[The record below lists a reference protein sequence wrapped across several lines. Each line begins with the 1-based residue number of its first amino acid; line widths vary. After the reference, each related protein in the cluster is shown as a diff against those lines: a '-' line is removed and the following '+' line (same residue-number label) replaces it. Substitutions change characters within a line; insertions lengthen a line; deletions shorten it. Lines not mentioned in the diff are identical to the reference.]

1 MADSSDTRSAEHAVA
16 EDGSEGIDQFLL
28 PQATVSRLT
37 RDSLPD
43 TFKMAKDLS
52 PAVQIATSIF
62 VSYLSACLLLPYLR
76 FLQYHAPATFALD
89 AASNHKRSTLTP
101 KDLLEAAEAL
111 KWSDGEGLVQA
122 LKEAQRLFA
131 QNKEAKKKPSVK
143 QQSSVGLKKGKGK
156 AKASDDQ
163 PTAVYATEGLPAEE
177 KWKNPPASE
186 EEGEGGG
193 SDEELSDPDDIV
205 EEEQEEMEA
214 EEPPFEEQEEEKE
227 DEGLKDDV
235 VMGDAGRV

>member
-62 VSYLSACLLLPYLR
+62 VSYLT
-76 FLQYHAPATFALD
+76 TFALD

-156 AKASDDQ
+156 TKASDDQ